1 MRMRYLATW
10 ATGLALCAG
19 LPLSQS
25 ALAVTVPAQNSPRA
39 ENNAL
44 LLQSLSHAH
53 WVAQGTGPHVLYM
66 IFDPNCPY
74 CHVLF
79 DELQPLIK
87 PMGVTV
93 RYVPVGY
100 LTESSLG
107 KAAAM
112 LEAKDPLAAITKNER
127 EFNMEHYGGL
137 QEILPS
143 SATEKALE
151 KNLAILHA
159 TGQSIVPTLIYRS
172 RQGKTVIIRGGL
184 DTRDMRSVLRD
195 IAPS

>member
-1 MRMRYLATW
+1 MRMRYLAAW
-10 ATGLALCAG
+10 ATGLTLCAG
-19 LPLSQS
+19 LPLSQP
-25 ALAVTVPAQNSPRA
+25 ALAVTLSAQNSPGA

-44 LLQSLSHAH
+44 LQRLSHAH
-53 WVAQGTGPHVLYM
+53 WVAQGNGPRVLYM

-74 CHVLF
+74 CHVVF

-100 LTESSLG
+100 LTESSPG

-127 EFNMEHYGGL
+127 EFNMKHFGGL
-137 QEILPS
+137 AEILPNP
-143 SATEKALE
+143 ATEKALE
-151 KNLAILHA
+151 ENLAILRA
-159 TGQSIVPTLIYRS
+159 TGQSIVPTLVYRS
-172 RQGKTVIIRGGL
+172 RQGKIVIIRGGL
-184 DTRDMRSVLRD
+184 GKRDMRSTLRE
-195 IAPS
+195 IAP